1 MMAARSITSLTD
13 RLPRVR
19 GSYDVMADLGKL
31 TWFRVGGPA
40 EVLFAPA
47 DVADLAD
54 FLKGC
59 PRGVDLTVIGL
70 GANMLVRD
78 GGVPGVT
85 IRLGKAF
92 AGIAVDGMTL
102 KCGAGAVNATV
113 ATAARDAAITGLEF
127 LTGIPGTIGG
137 GLRMNAG
144 AYGFEFKDI
153 FRSATAL
160 DRSGVIH
167 KLDAAAMGF
176 HYRHIDAADD
186 LIFVG
191 AEIAGVPGDQDA
203 ITARMREIRTER
215 EQSQPTQA
223 RTGGST
229 FANPPG
235 HKAWKLIDDAGCR
248 GLMRGGAQV
257 SPKHTNFLINTGDA
271 TAGDLE
277 GLGEDVRARVK
288 AASGV
293 ELRWEIRRLGVPAED
308 SNAMGTP

>member
-1 MMAARSITSLTD
+1 MAARAITSLTD

-19 GSYDVMADLGKL
+19 GSYEGMADLGKL